1 MSQRNIIDCG
11 KEGLE
16 MKNKLKNM
24 LARLTHNLGL
34 KLIALVISFGLWF
47 VVNNINDPTQSK
59 TYYNIPVEILNEEL
73 ITNEGKV
80 YEILDGTGT
89 VNVKVRGKE
98 SVLRFINKEDI
109 KATADM
115 AELTFMNTV
124 GIKAS
129 SSRSNAE
136 LEFDC
141 SVENVKFSIEDVK
154 RIQMVINTST
164 VGHPGDGYVV
174 GNVTPSQNI
183 VRISGP
189 ESVVSKIDHVEAV
202 ANIGNY
208 AYTSDINTSVDLLL
222 YDADDKEIKNSAIKM
237 NISSINVAI
246 TILAT
251 KDIPL
256 RFAVQGTPKDGY
268 VYTGELKSDIQ
279 SVLLAGKK
287 SVLDSLTEV
296 VVSDVALD
304 ITDLTDDKTAV
315 VNIRKMLPMG
325 TQFADSSFGGNV
337 NVTIDIEPLVTKHYE
352 VPVKNFAIA
361 NIPEGF
367 EATIQEFE
375 NGQMETFRMTFA
387 GVSTNINKLRAKD
400 IIGVV
405 DLDVHA
411 QEHEITEWVSGV
423 YVADVHLNLSQNY
436 IPAED
441 YALTVVLKKIEE

>member
-1 MSQRNIIDCG
+1 
-11 KEGLE
+11 
-16 MKNKLKNM
+16 MKNRLKKM

-59 TYYNIPVEILNEEL
+59 TFYNIPVEILNEEL

-98 SVLRFINKEDI
+98 SVLKYVNKEDI

-129 SSRSNAE
+129 SSRSNSD

-141 SVENVKFSIEDVK
+141 SIENVKFSIEDVK

-164 VGHPGDGYVV
+164 TGHPGDGYVV

-208 AYTSDINTSVDLLL
+208 AYTSDINTSVDLQL

-251 KDIPL
+251 KEIPL
-256 RFAVQGTPKDGY
+256 RFVVQGTPEDGY
-268 VYTGELKSDIQ
+268 VYTGDLESDVK

-287 SVLDSLTEV
+287 SILDNLSEV
-296 VVSDVALD
+296 VISDDALD
-304 ITDLTDDKTAV
+304 VTDLTDDKTTV
-315 VNIRKMLPMG
+315 VNIRKMLPSG
-325 TQFADSSFGGNV
+325 TQFADSTFGGNV
-337 NVTIDIEPLVTKHYE
+337 NLTIDIEPLVTKRFE

-367 EATIQEFE
+367 EAKISEFE
-375 NGQMETFRMTFA
+375 NTQVETFTMTFA
-387 GVSTNINKLRAKD
+387 GVSEDINKLRARD

-405 DLDVHA
+405 DLEVHA
-411 QEHEITEWVSGV
+411 QEYEITEWASGIYVSE
-423 YVADVHLNLSQNY
+423 VHLNLSQEY
-436 IPAED
+436 IPVEK
-441 YALTVVLKKIEE
+441 YALTVILEKIEEETQTEEE

>member
-1 MSQRNIIDCG
+1 
-11 KEGLE
+11 

-34 KLIALVISFGLWF
+34 KLIALMISFGLWF

-59 TYYNIPVEILNEEL
+59 TFYSIPVEILNSEL

-98 SVLRFINKEDI
+98 SVLRYITKEDI

-129 SSRSNAE
+129 SSRSNTE

-141 SVENVKFSIEDVK
+141 SIENVKFSIEDVK

-164 VGHPGDGYVV
+164 TGHPADGYVV
-174 GNVTPSQNI
+174 GNVTPSQNV

-208 AYTSDINTSVDLLL
+208 AYTSDINTSVDLQL
-222 YDADDKEIKNSAIKM
+222 YDADDKEIKNNAIKM

-251 KDIPL
+251 KEVPL
-256 RFAVQGTPKDGY
+256 RFAVQGTPEDGY
-268 VYTGELKSDIQ
+268 VYTGDLESDVQ

-287 SVLDSLTEV
+287 SILDGLTELV
-296 VVSDVALD
+296 ISDSALD
-304 ITDLTDDKTAV
+304 VTDLSEDKTV
-315 VNIRKMLPMG
+315 LINIRKMLPIG

-337 NVTIDIEPLVTKHYE
+337 NLTIDIEPLVTKQFA

-361 NIPEGF
+361 NVPEGF
-367 EATIQEFE
+367 EAKIREFDNTQVE
-375 NGQMETFRMTFA
+375 NFTMAFA
-387 GVSTNINKLRAKD
+387 GVSADINKLRARD
-400 IIGVV
+400 IIGVI

-411 QEHEITEWVSGV
+411 QEYDITEWTAGIYVSE
-423 YVADVHLNLSQNY
+423 VHLNLSQDY
-436 IPAED
+436 IPAEK
-441 YALTVVLKKIEE
+441 YKLTVVLEKIEEDSLEE

>member
-1 MSQRNIIDCG
+1 
-11 KEGLE
+11 
-16 MKNKLKNM
+16 MKNKLNKM
-24 LARLTHNLGL
+24 LAKLTHNLGL

-59 TYYNIPVEILNEEL
+59 TFYNIPVEILNEEL

-98 SVLRFINKEDI
+98 SVLKYVNKEDI

-129 SSRSNAE
+129 SSRSNAD

-141 SVENVKFSIEDVK
+141 STDNVKFSIEDVK

-164 VGHPGDGYVV
+164 TGHPADGYVI

-189 ESVVSKIDHVEAV
+189 ESVVSEIDHVEAV

-208 AYTSDINTSVDLLL
+208 AYTSDINTSVDLQL
-222 YDADDKEIKNSAIKM
+222 YDADDKEIKNSSIKM

-251 KDIPL
+251 KEIPL
-256 RFAVQGTPKDGY
+256 RFAVQGTPEDGY
-268 VYTGELKSDIQ
+268 VYTGDLESDVE
-279 SVLLAGKK
+279 SVLLAAKK
-287 SVLDSLTEV
+287 SILDNLTEV
-296 VVSDVALD
+296 IVSDAALD
-304 ITDLTDDKTAV
+304 VTDLTDDKTTV
-315 VNIRKMLPMG
+315 VNIRKMLPSG

-337 NVTIDIEPLVTKHYE
+337 NVTIDIEPLVTKQFE

-367 EATIQEFE
+367 EATIREFE
-375 NGQMETFRMTFA
+375 NERVETFNMTFA
-387 GVSTNINKLRAKD
+387 GVSEDINKLRARN

-405 DLDVHA
+405 DLEVHA
-411 QEHEITEWVSGV
+411 QEYEITEWSSGV
-423 YVADVHLNLSQNY
+423 YVSEVHLNLSQDY

-441 YALTVVLKKIEE
+441 YALTIVLKKIEEETQTQEE

>member
-1 MSQRNIIDCG
+1 
-11 KEGLE
+11 
-16 MKNKLKNM
+16 MKNKLKKM

-59 TYYNIPVEILNEEL
+59 TFYNIPVEILNEEL

-98 SVLRFINKEDI
+98 SVLKYVNKEDI

-129 SSRSNAE
+129 SSRSNSD

-141 SVENVKFSIEDVK
+141 SIENVKFSIEDVK

-164 VGHPGDGYVV
+164 TGHPGDGYVV

-208 AYTSDINTSVDLLL
+208 AYTSDINTSVDLQL

-251 KDIPL
+251 KEIPL
-256 RFAVQGTPKDGY
+256 RFVVQGTPEDGY
-268 VYTGELKSDIQ
+268 VYTGDLESDVK

-287 SVLDSLTEV
+287 SILDNLSEV
-296 VVSDVALD
+296 VISDAALD
-304 ITDLTDDKTAV
+304 VTDLTDDKTIV
-315 VNIRKMLPMG
+315 VNIRKMLPSG

-337 NVTIDIEPLVTKHYE
+337 NLTIDIEPLVTKRFE

-367 EATIQEFE
+367 EAKISEFE
-375 NGQMETFRMTFA
+375 NTQVETFAMTFA
-387 GVSTNINKLRAKD
+387 GVSEDINKLRARD

-405 DLDVHA
+405 DLEVHA
-411 QEHEITEWVSGV
+411 QEYEITEWASGIYVSE
-423 YVADVHLNLSQNY
+423 VHLNLSQEY
-436 IPAED
+436 IPAEK
-441 YALTVVLKKIEE
+441 YALTVILEKIEEETQTEEE

>member
-1 MSQRNIIDCG
+1 
-11 KEGLE
+11 
-16 MKNKLKNM
+16 MKNKLKKM

-34 KLIALVISFGLWF
+34 KLIALFFSFGLWF

-59 TYYNIPVEILNEEL
+59 TFYNIPVEILNEEL

-98 SVLRFINKEDI
+98 SVLKYVNKEDI

-141 SVENVKFSIEDVK
+141 STDNVKFSIEDVK

-164 VGHPGDGYVV
+164 TGHPADGYVV

-189 ESVVSKIDHVEAV
+189 ESVVSKINHVEAV

-208 AYTSDINTSVDLLL
+208 AYTSDINTSVDLQL

-251 KDIPL
+251 KEIPL
-256 RFAVQGTPKDGY
+256 RFAVQGTPEDGY
-268 VYTGELKSDIQ
+268 VYTGSLESDVQ

-287 SVLDSLTEV
+287 SILDNLAEI
-296 VVSDVALD
+296 VVSDSALD
-304 ITDLTDDKTAV
+304 ITDLSEDKTTV
-315 VNIRKMLPMG
+315 VNIRKMLPSG

-337 NVTIDIEPLVTKHYE
+337 NVTIDIEPLVTKQFE

-367 EATIQEFE
+367 EAKIREFE
-375 NGQMETFRMTFA
+375 NEQVENFTMTFA
-387 GVSTNINKLRAKD
+387 GVSEDINKLRAKD

-411 QEHEITEWVSGV
+411 QEYEITEWISGI
-423 YVADVHLNLSQNY
+423 YVCDIHLNLSQDY
-436 IPAED
+436 ISAED
-441 YALTVVLKKIEE
+441 YTLTVVLEKMEETQEE

>member
-1 MSQRNIIDCG
+1 
-11 KEGLE
+11 
-16 MKNKLKNM
+16 MKNRLKKM

-59 TYYNIPVEILNEEL
+59 TFYNIPVEILNEEL

-98 SVLRFINKEDI
+98 SVLKYVNKEDI

-129 SSRSNAE
+129 SSRSNSD

-141 SVENVKFSIEDVK
+141 SIENVKFSIEDVK

-164 VGHPGDGYVV
+164 TGHPGDGYVV

-208 AYTSDINTSVDLLL
+208 AYTSDINTSVDLQL

-251 KDIPL
+251 KEIPL
-256 RFAVQGTPKDGY
+256 RFVVQGTPEDGY
-268 VYTGELKSDIQ
+268 VYTGDLESDVK

-287 SVLDSLTEV
+287 SILDNLSEV
-296 VVSDVALD
+296 VISDDALD
-304 ITDLTDDKTAV
+304 VTDLTDDKTTV
-315 VNIRKMLPMG
+315 VNIRKMLPSG
-325 TQFADSSFGGNV
+325 TQFADSTFGGNV
-337 NVTIDIEPLVTKHYE
+337 NLTIDIEPLVTKRFE

-367 EATIQEFE
+367 EAKISEFE
-375 NGQMETFRMTFA
+375 NTQVETFTMTFA
-387 GVSTNINKLRAKD
+387 GVSEDINKLRARD

-405 DLDVHA
+405 DLEVHA
-411 QEHEITEWVSGV
+411 QEYEITEWASGIYVSE
-423 YVADVHLNLSQNY
+423 VHLNLSQDY
-436 IPAED
+436 IPAEK
-441 YALTVVLKKIEE
+441 YALTVILEKIEEETQTEEE

>member
-1 MSQRNIIDCG
+1 
-11 KEGLE
+11 
-16 MKNKLKNM
+16 MKNKLKSM
-24 LARLTHNLGL
+24 LGRLTHNLGL
-34 KLIALVISFGLWF
+34 KLIALFFSLGLWF
-47 VVNNINDPTQSK
+47 VVNNITDPTESK
-59 TYYNIPVEILNEEL
+59 TFYNIPVAILNEEL

-98 SVLRFINKEDI
+98 SVLKYINKEDI

-115 AELTFMNTV
+115 AELTFMNTA

-141 SVENVKFSIEDVK
+141 SIDNVKFAIEDVK

-164 VGHPGDGYVV
+164 TGHPADGYVV

-208 AYTSDINTSVDLLL
+208 AYTSDINTSVDLQL

-251 KDIPL
+251 KEIPL
-256 RFAVQGTPKDGY
+256 RFVVQGTPEDGY
-268 VYTGELKSDIQ
+268 VYTGDLESDVQ

-287 SVLDSLTEV
+287 SILDNLTEV
-296 VVSDVALD
+296 VVSDAALD
-304 ITDLTDDKTAV
+304 ITDLTDDKTTV
-315 VNIRKMLPMG
+315 VNIRKMLPSG
-325 TQFADSSFGGNV
+325 TQFADSTFGGNV
-337 NVTIDIEPLVTKHYE
+337 NLTIDIEPLVTKQFE

-367 EATIQEFE
+367 EAKIGEFE
-375 NGQMETFRMTFA
+375 NTQVETFTMTFA
-387 GVSTNINKLRAKD
+387 GVSENINKLRARD

-405 DLDVHA
+405 DLEVHA
-411 QEHEITEWVSGV
+411 QEYEITEWESGIYVSE
-423 YVADVHLNLSQNY
+423 VHLNLSQDY
-436 IPAED
+436 IPAD
-441 YALTVVLKKIEE
+441 KYVLTVILEKIEEETQTEE